1 MQQRIIVTDS
11 TSDLDHAFL
20 KQHNVHIVPLSVTIN
35 GESYED
41 QKDIS
46 SESFHNI

>member
-20 KQHNVHIVPLSVTIN
+20 KQH
-35 GESYED
+35 
-41 QKDIS
+41 
-46 SESFHNI
+46 